1 MRVSM
6 YLSLLLYA
14 LFLLLLNKGLEIQK
28 KEVVLFFQWKNVKE
42 KGTKTL
48 VYMMQ
53 KSRNDAQTDR
63 MNDTQTDRMNDT
75 QTDKMNDKATYP
87 TSFQRRSVPDVKH
100 FNNKKNMQTQYALKK
115 KSSDMKPF
123 SSFDSQDFS
132 FSVGDIIAIK
142 VVTLLVI
149 HSSFVKY

>member
-14 LFLLLLNKGLEIQK
+14 LFFLLLNKGFEIQK

-48 VYMMQ
+48 VYMTQ
-53 KSRNDAQTDR
+53 KSRNDA
-63 MNDTQTDRMNDT
+63 QTDRMNDT

-115 KSSDMKPF
+115 KIF
-123 SSFDSQDFS
+123 RYE
-132 FSVGDIIAIK
+132 
-142 VVTLLVI
+142 TL
-149 HSSFVKY
+149 F

>member
-1 MRVSM
+1 
-6 YLSLLLYA
+6 
-14 LFLLLLNKGLEIQK
+14 
-28 KEVVLFFQWKNVKE
+28 
-42 KGTKTL
+42 
-48 VYMMQ
+48 
-53 KSRNDAQTDR
+53 
-63 MNDTQTDRMNDT
+63 
-75 QTDKMNDKATYP
+75 MNDKATYP